1 MDEVIAQNYRRLVE
15 EGFKHA
21 GNMESPSVFFDS
33 KAEGVSVCGDGGKD
47 YVNFY
52 LKIEDDV
59 IDDIKY
65 LCSCDPAANVA
76 VEAMC
81 ELCKGKSLRQARAVT
96 KEDLFA
102 AIGTSRG
109 LISRKVWGVLEL
121 FNLVIKRYE
130 SPLSAPSART
140 YTAEEDFYQE
150 DIP

>member
-1 MDEVIAQNYRRLVE
+1 MDEVIARNYRKLVE

-21 GNMESPSVFFDS
+21 GAMESPSVFFDS

-52 LKIEDDV
+52 LRIEGDV

-81 ELCKGKSLRQARAVT
+81 ELCEGKTLAEAKAIT
-96 KEDLFA
+96 KEDLYA
-102 AIGTSRG
+102 VIGTGRG
-109 LISRKVWGVLEL
+109 LIARKVWGVLEL

-130 SPLSAPSART
+130 SAVPEPSA
-140 YTAEEDFYQE
+140 
-150 DIP
+150 

>member
-1 MDEVIAQNYRRLVE
+1 MDEVIARNYRKLVE

-21 GNMESPSVFFDS
+21 RNIESPSIFFDS

-52 LKIEDDV
+52 LRIEGDV
-59 IDDIKY
+59 IDDMKY

-81 ELCKGKSLRQARAVT
+81 ELCKGKTLGQAKAVT
-96 KEDLFA
+96 KEDLYA
-102 AIGTSRG
+102 AIGTGRG
-109 LISRKVWGVLEL
+109 LIARKVWGVLEL

-130 SPLSAPSART
+130 SAVPEPSA
-140 YTAEEDFYQE
+140 
-150 DIP
+150 

>member
-1 MDEVIAQNYRRLVE
+1 MDEVIAQNYRKLVE

-21 GNMESPSVFFDS
+21 GSIESPSVFFDS

-52 LKIEDDV
+52 LRIEGDV
-59 IDDIKY
+59 IDEIKY

-81 ELCKGKSLRQARAVT
+81 ELCRGKTLGQAKAVT
-96 KEDLFA
+96 KEDLYA
-102 AIGTSRG
+102 AIGASRG

-130 SPLSAPSART
+130 SPVSAPSAQT
-140 YTAEEDFYQE
+140 YSEEEDY
-150 DIP
+150 

>member
-1 MDEVIAQNYRRLVE
+1 MDEVITRNYRRLVE

-21 GNMESPSVFFDS
+21 GKMENASIFFDS

-52 LKIEDDV
+52 LRIEGDV

-81 ELCKGKSLRQARAVT
+81 GLCKGKTLAQAKGVA
-96 KEDLFA
+96 KEDLYA
-102 AIGTSRG
+102 AIGTGRG
-109 LISRKVWGVLEL
+109 LIARKVWGVLEL
-121 FNLVIKRYE
+121 FNMVVKRYE
-130 SPLSAPSART
+130 FAVPAPSA
-140 YTAEEDFYQE
+140 
-150 DIP
+150 